1 MDYFMEDL
9 HAGNVL
15 FLENNKICLI
25 DFGIACKI
33 DKNEQNAIYNFYKN
47 SLILQNMENASLSI
61 RDLVYPKS
69 ILDNLNRKDQNI
81 FNNKVKINIDK
92 NFTEDSNTIK
102 FITQLTKDLSEYNL
116 TLSKGFSN
124 TIYSVCAGINLNL
137 ELIQSTSQ
145 NPTKDYNNLCFRI
158 IKELLSE
165 FDFSF
170 D

>member
-1 MDYFMEDL
+1 
-9 HAGNVL
+9 
-15 FLENNKICLI
+15 
-25 DFGIACKI
+25 
-33 DKNEQNAIYNFYKN
+33 
-47 SLILQNMENASLSI
+47 MENASLSI

-81 FNNKVKINIDK
+81 FYNKVKINIDK

-102 FITQLTKDLSEYNL
+102 FITQLTRDLSKYNL